1 MEDLQERKTKMN
13 EAFAKLEQLLAD
25 TQKPNANPQ
34 LEAQYQLAQE
44 KIHLQGQ
51 QILSLEKKTQDALKE
66 IDILIEKLQK
76 KGS

>member
-1 MEDLQERKTKMN
+1 MEDPQERKTKMN

-25 TQKPNANPQ
+25 TQKPNANLQ

-44 KIHLQGQ
+44 KIRLQNQ

-66 IDILIEKLQK
+66 IDILIEKLQN